1 MAWLCVQDKNI
12 LEEPE
17 EGEVASRVE
26 GDDGE
31 VERGVGA
38 EHHQQGRQQVLHQL
52 TGPLPDKRSVGLL
65 HFGRVRHL
73 VNWMRILRPG

>member
-1 MAWLCVQDKNI
+1 MVVQDKMI

-52 TGPLPDKRSVGLL
+52 T
-65 HFGRVRHL
+65 
-73 VNWMRILRPG
+73 